1 MNEEDVFNFSLID
14 NINGSNVSSSNS
26 NINLELDKLNDTIYE
41 ALSIYNKAVLHIS
54 DINVHIDKLRKKQE
68 RISEFNEKFKDSIQE
83 LKEYINN
90 QFDTNENK
98 INNVLSTINLI
109 DDAVDNC
116 QSVIT
121 KYIDEEC
128 NKNKDSYVES
138 KSKLNAL
145 HNIFSLVKFNKH
157 VCPICLQNEA
167 SHFTLP
173 CGHVYCEKCVK
184 KIKISCF
191 VCRQNI
197 FKVNQLYFS

>member
-26 NINLELDKLNDTIYE
+26 NMNLELDKLNDTIYE

-54 DINVHIDKLRKKQE
+54 DINVHIDKLRKKQTK
-68 RISEFNEKFKDSIQE
+68 ILEFNEKFKDSIQE
-83 LKEYINN
+83 LKEYVTN

-98 INNVLSTINLI
+98 INNVLSTIDLI
-109 DDAVDNC
+109 SDAVNNC
-116 QSVIT
+116 ETVIT

-173 CGHVYCEKCVK
+173 CGHVYCEKCVN

>member
-54 DINVHIDKLRKKQE
+54 DINVHIDKLRKKHE

-83 LKEYINN
+83 LKDYVNN

-109 DDAVDNC
+109 GDAVDNC
-116 QSVIT
+116 QTVIT

-173 CGHVYCEKCVK
+173 CGHVYCEKCVN